1 MGEPRGCPR
10 QPGHCITGATSNKN
24 EFTLHENRTKGPVL
38 RPDGAFILLR
48 VIAAVFDR
56 GRREAWLFTA
66 LAVLLVLVRS
76 AVFIFQGYVDFDSD
90 QAIVG
95 LMAKHLSEFRTFPL
109 FFYGQ
114 NYMLGVQAWIIAPF
128 FWVARPSIAVMK
140 TPLVLLNILAA
151 LLLMRGISRQLGLR
165 PAIGFVAALPF
176 IMPTP
181 VVAGNFLQTLGTS
194 GVEPLLYILVL
205 WMLRGRPF
213 AFGALLAFG
222 FLHREF
228 TMYALP
234 ALALVELAHRS
245 SWTATALKRVAL
257 GAGGFALVWLILDDA
272 KMHLTG
278 NSLLLQAQQLGKFTC
293 FGGLT
298 LFDRVAY
305 VFTNIWPVLT
315 GGTVMPLDHYAMRSS
330 ADVGSAIIGW
340 TTGGVMLLMLSRLAW
355 LWGRGR
361 RESSIA
367 FAVYLALVGC
377 CALAAYSM
385 TCSYAYPVVR
395 YFSLA
400 LLLPIGCFAAFVA
413 REPSAQLR
421 RAVMIFFVLWGT
433 ANLVDS
439 VRVIREAYVNPHANP
454 HAELTEFLLSHQ
466 IRYARADYW
475 DAYVVDFLS
484 RERIIVSSYGVTRIP
499 EYQQRV
505 DEHSDTAVHIERMP
519 CEGQMHVAVWCIQ
532 LPANR
537 PGEGAR

>member
-1 MGEPRGCPR
+1 M
-10 QPGHCITGATSNKN
+10 
-24 EFTLHENRTKGPVL
+24 
-38 RPDGAFILLR
+38 PDGASILLR
-48 VIAAVFDR
+48 VIAAIFDG

-76 AVFIFQGYVDFDSD
+76 AVFIVQGYVDFDSD

-114 NYMLGVQAWIIAPF
+114 NYMLGVQSWIIAPF

-151 LLLMRGISRQLGLR
+151 VLLMRGISRQLGSAAGHRICCGAPVHRADAGRRREL
-165 PAIGFVAALPF
+165 PADAWHAAGSSRCCTYLS
-176 IMPTP
+176 
-181 VVAGNFLQTLGTS
+181 S
-194 GVEPLLYILVL
+194 GCCAAA
-205 WMLRGRPF
+205 PF

-234 ALALVELAHRS
+234 ALALVELADRS
-245 SWTATALKRVAL
+245 SWTANTLKRVAL

-272 KMHLTG
+272 KMHLNG

-298 LFDRVAY
+298 FFDRVALR
-305 VFTNIWPVLT
+305 VHGHLAGADRWHRDAAR
-315 GGTVMPLDHYAMRSS
+315 PLRDAQFSGRRFRHRRMDDGRCHAPH
-330 ADVGSAIIGW
+330 AGQA
-340 TTGGVMLLMLSRLAW
+340 RLA
-355 LWGRGR
+355 GMGVETGPN
-361 RESSIA
+361 ESSIA

-395 YFSLA
+395 YFNLA
-400 LLLPIGCFAAFVA
+400 LLLPIGCFAAFMA
-413 REPSAQLR
+413 REPSARLR
-421 RAVMIFFVLWGT
+421 QARHRGLRAVGNREPRRQRAGDPRSVCQSARQPAWRADRVPPRSPDPICSRRLLGRVRRRLSVEG
-433 ANLVDS
+433 AHHRQL
-439 VRVIREAYVNPHANP
+439 VRVP
-454 HAELTEFLLSHQ
+454 
-466 IRYARADYW
+466 
-475 DAYVVDFLS
+475 
-484 RERIIVSSYGVTRIP
+484 RIP

-505 DEHSDTAVHIERMP
+505 DEHSDAAVQIERMP